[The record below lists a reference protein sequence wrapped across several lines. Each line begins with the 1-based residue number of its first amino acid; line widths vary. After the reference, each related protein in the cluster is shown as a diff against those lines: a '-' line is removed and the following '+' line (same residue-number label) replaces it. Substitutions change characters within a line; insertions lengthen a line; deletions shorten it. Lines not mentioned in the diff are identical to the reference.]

1 MINND
6 RIMTLYNNITKIKK
20 VELYLWKDDEVID
33 NEYKF
38 EETMNIS
45 KMMKEAI
52 ENNKNILIYR

>member
-1 MINND
+1 
-6 RIMTLYNNITKIKK
+6 MTLYNNITKIKK